1 MSNAASGLAHLKPFL
16 PGLGPLLEDSEVS
29 EIMING
35 PGNVWIEAK
44 GRLTAHAAPGLDES
58 ALLRAA
64 IHIARPLGLD
74 PATTPIIDARLD
86 DGSRVAICVPPASPH
101 VAITIRRFGK
111 RTFSPADLVEQ
122 KALPE
127 NVLEAAERM
136 LMTRRNILVS
146 GGTGSGKTTLLN
158 ALIELLPV
166 DERIVAIED
175 TLELRIGHSNC
186 VRFEARG
193 VTGGSGDDPRSGA
206 PCLAASTGS
215 YRGGRGSRRGGG
227 GPAASPQHWTRRV
240 THDRTRQQCR
250 ERPIENRQLRHAR
263 RRGVAVGGDLP
274 RRGGWY
280 RYGDSHDA
288 ARGEALC
295 RGSRIRQRLRSEGEP
310 MGNRTAGMNI
320 ASKLKTKRTARIG
333 IALLVF
339 GMLAL
344 ITQAQFEPIDATV
357 VRVIDG
363 DTIRVRVQG
372 KEYTVRL
379 IGVDTP
385 EMVHSTK
392 TVQHFGAEANAYT
405 KAALEA
411 KTVTLEADPTGDTR
425 DRYGRLLRY
434 VHLDDQNF
442 NARLIREGYGH
453 AIRRFRYSLKAQFIR
468 LEDSAR
474 KAGRGLWSP
483 R

>member
-16 PGLGPLLEDSEVS
+16 PGLGPLLEDAEVS

-35 PGNVWIEAK
+35 PGNVWIEAR

-111 RTFSPADLVEQ
+111 RTFSAADLVEQ

-127 NVLEAAERM
+127 NVLEAAEQM

-175 TLELRIGHSNC
+175 TLELRIDHSNC

-193 VTGGSGDDPRSGA
+193 LQEGAVTIRD
-206 PCLAASTGS
+206 L
-215 YRGGRGSRRGGG
+215 
-227 GPAASPQHWTRRV
+227 V
-240 THDRTRQQCR
+240 
-250 ERPIENRQLRHAR
+250 RHAG

-274 RRGGWY
+274 RRGGWDCD
-280 RYGDSHDA
+280 GNPHDA
-288 ARGEALC
+288 ARRETFRG
-295 RGSRIRQRLRSEGEP
+295 RGSFREGLRGQGEP
-310 MGNRTAGMNI
+310 LGHSAGLAASGSSSAHSERWVTNYTGHMGNT
-320 ASKLKTKRTARIG
+320 
-333 IALLVF
+333 
-339 GMLAL
+339 
-344 ITQAQFEPIDATV
+344 
-357 VRVIDG
+357 
-363 DTIRVRVQG
+363 
-372 KEYTVRL
+372 Y
-379 IGVDTP
+379 
-385 EMVHSTK
+385 
-392 TVQHFGAEANAYT
+392 
-405 KAALEA
+405 
-411 KTVTLEADPTGDTR
+411 
-425 DRYGRLLRY
+425 RLLLGGAQRC
-434 VHLDDQNF
+434 H
-442 NARLIREGYGH
+442 G
-453 AIRRFRYSLKAQFIR
+453 RRSV
-468 LEDSAR
+468 
-474 KAGRGLWSP
+474 
-483 R
+483 